1 MTIFEQCGLGNMI
14 QILLTLSTGQNNM
27 LINAYFANERLTV
40 RLGTNDPFSLRLT
53 KVENAYVLVIK
64 TEYQLN

>member
-1 MTIFEQCGLGNMI
+1 MI

-40 RLGTNDPFSLRLT
+40 RLGKKDPFSLRLT

-64 TEYQLN
+64 SKYQLN

>member
-1 MTIFEQCGLGNMI
+1 MI

-40 RLGTNDPFSLRLT
+40 RLGMKDQFSITLG
-53 KVENAYVLVIK
+53 
-64 TEYQLN
+64 